1 MTLGLCSALLA
12 LASALAAPARAAKG
26 AQIAGYELGARA
38 AGMGGAYAALSDDV
52 AALNWNPAGLA
63 VLKNPEAELAQS
75 RWLEG
80 FRLLRGAYA
89 HPVGDAM
96 GAAASFTHVDY
107 GDFQGLDKTG
117 ASTGQF
123 GASDVALAGGLGFS
137 LTDELSVGG
146 AVKAFRQSLEDESA
160 AGAAVDAGVLFRRG
174 PVRVG
179 AAMQNVGPPVKFRDQ
194 PTGLPFALRAG
205 AAWAPRPDLTLAA
218 DVVEEAGVQKSFRM
232 GGEYRTPDYKG
243 LWAALRLGY
252 RLSSGL
258 LGLSYGVAV
267 ESQRWRLDVAIV
279 PMEDFQTA
287 QWVSFSW
294 RFGLGPVRAARAIE
308 VPPAGIPAYAP
319 PEDRGPIP
327 AYAPKE
333 DAAPVPAYAPKE
345 QGAPIPATAPPAPG
359 PAEEPEAPP
368 VRRPQV
374 EPRVMYA
381 QALDWYRRRET
392 KLAPAQRRAVLRRL
406 IEEYR
411 EVVDVSEL
419 QQAFEEAADE
429 PRR

>member
-1 MTLGLCSALLA
+1 MTFAAVLA
-12 LASALAAPARAAKG
+12 LAAGLAAPARAAKG
-26 AQIAGYELGARA
+26 AQIVGYELGARA
-38 AGMGGAYAALSDDV
+38 AGLGGAYAAAADDV
-52 AALNWNPAGLA
+52 SALNWNPAGLA
-63 VLKNPEAELAQS
+63 AVKNPEAELAQS

-80 FRLLRGAYA
+80 FRLLRAAYA
-89 HPVGDAM
+89 HPVGDSL
-96 GAAASFTHVDY
+96 GAALSFTHVDY
-107 GDFQGLDKTG
+107 GGFEGLDKTG
-117 ASTGQF
+117 ASTGRF
-123 GASDVALAGGLGFS
+123 GASDLALAGGLGFS

-174 PVRVG
+174 PVRLG

-205 AAWAPRPDLTLAA
+205 AAWTPRPDLTLAA
-218 DVVEEAGVQKSFRM
+218 DVVEEAGIQKSFRM

-252 RLSSGL
+252 RVSSGL

-267 ESQRWRLDVAIV
+267 ESARWRLDVAIV
-279 PMEDFQTA
+279 PMEEFQTA

-294 RFGLGPVRAARAIE
+294 RFGMGPVRAARAIE

-319 PEDRGPIP
+319 PEDRAPIP
-327 AYAPKE
+327 AYAPKQ
-333 DAAPVPAYAPKE
+333 DAAPIPAYAPSE
-345 QGAPIPATAPPAPG
+345 ERAPIPAAAPPVPR
-359 PAEEPEAPP
+359 PAEETEAPP

-374 EPRVMYA
+374 EPAVMYA
-381 QALDWYRRRET
+381 EAVGWYRRRES
-392 KLAPAQRRAVLRRL
+392 KLSPAQQRAVLRRL

-411 EVVDVSEL
+411 DLVDVSEL
-419 QQAFEEAADE
+419 EHAFEEAADG